1 MGTLREKIVGT
12 GLGLLF
18 VAVGTGIVLMVW
30 RDPGQAEAPLWV
42 VYAAASTFSFAG
54 LWIILQTFAL
64 TLLANLAGLAIA
76 YLLAVP
82 GLWMLFD
89 GKGANCSVSGAMA
102 DIALSAPATSWACR
116 GIFGVGGLLVL
127 IFALFLT
134 RAAIRQ
140 ARRAGQAAK

>member
-1 MGTLREKIVGT
+1 MANLREKLVGT

-18 VAVGTGIVLMVW
+18 VGAGAGIMLMVW
-30 RDPGQAEAPLWV
+30 REPDQAEAPLWV

-54 LWIILQTFAL
+54 LWMILQTFGL
-64 TLLANLAGLAIA
+64 TLLANLAGLAVA

-89 GKGANCSVSGAMA
+89 GQGANCSVSGAMA
-102 DIALSAPATSWACR
+102 DITLSGPGTSWTCR
-116 GIFGVGGLLVL
+116 GIFGIGSLLVL
-127 IFALFLT
+127 LFALLLT

-140 ARRAGQAAK
+140 ARSPAR